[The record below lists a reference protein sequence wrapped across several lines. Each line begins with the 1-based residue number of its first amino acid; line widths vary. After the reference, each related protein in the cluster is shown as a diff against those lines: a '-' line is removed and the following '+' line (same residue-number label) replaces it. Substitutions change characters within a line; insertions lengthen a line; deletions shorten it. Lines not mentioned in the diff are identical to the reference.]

1 MLAGKAALWEAGA
14 GAVTWLSPPISSP
27 SVQKLLDVYFSR
39 ILFFSW
45 HLQSSE
51 PAQQTSL
58 GQEACCLQG
67 APQSSDFVGSVQ
79 WWELEG
85 RDKVLGKLH
94 LPVGQLHR
102 RGDQV
107 RPCDRQHLLSC
118 PLLLPQAVAA
128 TFPQKSQAEPRM
140 KCMKQLPLPIW

>member
-1 MLAGKAALWEAGA
+1 M
-14 GAVTWLSPPISSP
+14 
-27 SVQKLLDVYFSR
+27 
-39 ILFFSW
+39 
-45 HLQSSE
+45 
-51 PAQQTSL
+51 
-58 GQEACCLQG
+58 
-67 APQSSDFVGSVQ
+67 
-79 WWELEG
+79 
-85 RDKVLGKLH
+85 LGKLH

-140 KCMKQLPLPIW
+140 TCMKQLPLPGNGKPVGTSPGVLWSSLEARPCIPAPVDAISTETPKPPQVLLGSVQDAARSALSNGTGQASSQQGFT

>member
-1 MLAGKAALWEAGA
+1 MLVGKAALWEAGA

-39 ILFFSW
+39 ILFLSW

-79 WWELEG
+79 WWELAGGTKCWASFISPWGSCIAEG
-85 RDKVLGKLH
+85 IRSGRVTASTSCHVPCCCPRQLQPHFPRSPKLS
-94 LPVGQLHR
+94 PGQ
-102 RGDQV
+102 
-107 RPCDRQHLLSC
+107 S
-118 PLLLPQAVAA
+118 A
-128 TFPQKSQAEPRM
+128 
-140 KCMKQLPLPIW
+140 